1 MIPRRLQKESLAAE
15 RATVSKQLS
24 EARGVDDLVGMMQFE
39 SRLAEIDRE
48 LVELA
53 SLSVTRAAVAMYF
66 GGPKVLGMQ
75 GIDADFAS
83 NIIGNF
89 QDMVS
94 KSFIAMEIGDIG
106 SRGPVPHRAETNL
119 MVTGVT
125 RGSFGFVLEELGN
138 QSDAFETA
146 LTVVVD
152 SVTSLI
158 NEIASAEEDAFAE
171 RIASIDSRLITASKN
186 LFGTLSK
193 AEATVRI
200 VEGEREITLGRL
212 EVERGRER
220 TEFLEVEENPGTIL
234 TGLLLGLLPQ
244 HRRFEFQLPNG
255 DVISGAVASDAS
267 RAVNEQLIG
276 QTSNPIGKTWR
287 AEFSSRTVSRRGMPT
302 RTYYTLIRLLTEQ
315 P

>member
-15 RATVSKQLS
+15 RATISQLLS
-24 EARGVDDLVGMMQFE
+24 EARGVDDIVGVMQFE
-39 SRLAEIDRE
+39 SRLAEIERE
-48 LVELA
+48 LVELG
-53 SLSVTRAAVAMYF
+53 SLNVTRASVAMYF

-83 NIIGNF
+83 NVIGNF
-89 QDMVS
+89 QDLVS
-94 KSFIAMEIGDIG
+94 KSFTAMEVGDMG

-138 QSDAFETA
+138 QSEAFETP

-152 SVTSLI
+152 DVASLI
-158 NEIASAEEDAFAE
+158 NEIASAEEEAFAE
-171 RIASIDSRLITASKN
+171 RIASIDSRMISASRN

-200 VEGEREITLGRL
+200 VEGDREINLGRL

-220 TEFLEVEENPGTIL
+220 TEFLEVKEDPGIIL

-244 HRRFEFQLPNG
+244 HKRFEFQLSDG
-255 DVISGAVASDAS
+255 DVISGGVASDAS
-267 RAVNEQLIG
+267 RAVTEQLIG
-276 QTSNPIGKTWR
+276 QTFNPIGKTWR
-287 AEFSSRTVSRRGMPT
+287 AEFSSRTVSRRGMPS
-302 RTYYTLIRLLTEQ
+302 RTYYTLIRLLSESL
-315 P
+315 